1 MAERSIANFQNSD
14 YRNPDFSILDF
25 LKTFGIGTTTNFH
38 LYRIAKMLGLDIK
51 VLMRNELDEYLKLD
65 TFRPEVPPIPIIFNY
80 QTSTQNGTH
89 WLLYWNGLYFDSFGL
104 PPIKEL
110 EEKVKEYNE
119 VQVQPFGSRIC
130 GQLCLY
136 VLYKLENGSDF
147 DDIIFELFETFKGM
161 L

>member
-1 MAERSIANFQNSD
+1 M
-14 YRNPDFSILDF
+14 DFGILDF

-51 VLMRNELDEYLKLD
+51 VLMRNELKEYINNS
-65 TFRPEVPPIPIIFNY
+65 TPIIFNY
-80 QTSTQNGTH
+80 QTATQKGTH
-89 WLLYWNGLYFDSFGL
+89 WLLYYKKENQIPFYFDSFGL
-104 PPIKEL
+104 PPIKEFENIIDSL
-110 EEKVKEYNE
+110 EYNE
-119 VQVQPFGSRIC
+119 IQVQPFGSRIC

-136 VLYKLENGSDF
+136 VLYKLENGSEF